1 MDVGTLDEVLRA
13 LSHPDRRSFVRACL
27 DEERSAGDLAALSKL
42 SLPSVS
48 EHLKVLRKS
57 GLLVLERRGRYWMY
71 RTDAALVERV
81 AAAITALGARYG
93 T

>member
-1 MDVGTLDEVLRA
+1 MNEESLNEALRA
-13 LSHPDRRSFVRACL
+13 LAHPDRRAFVRACRYG
-27 DEERSAGDLAALSKL
+27 ERSAGDLADVSRL

-57 GLLVLERRGRYWMY
+57 GLLILDRRGRHWMY
-71 RTDAALVERV
+71 RTDATRLAAV
-81 AAAITALGARYG
+81 AEAVSGLGDSDG